1 MKLEIIIPIYL
12 AVINLFAIII
22 TVADKRRAARH
33 KWRVSESALLIVSAL
48 GGAVGMYITMLL
60 IRHKTRKLKFMLGI
74 PVIFFTE
81 LIAALLVL
89 NYAA

>member
-81 LIAALLVL
+81 LIAALFVL

>member
-12 AVINLFAIII
+12 AVINLIAVII

-33 KWRVSESALLIVSAL
+33 RWRVSESALLIVSAL
-48 GGAVGMYITMLL
+48 GGGVGMYITMII

-74 PVIFFTE
+74 PLISFIE
-81 LIAALLVL
+81 LWRVL
-89 NYAA
+89 IHV